1 MLEDIWAVV
10 KPWFFMS
17 VSTTFFFITVAKL
30 ISEGDL
36 DTLRSRKK
44 FGEAWFGNL
53 WRFIGPKAQAEASGW
68 VIPLLEGRVENGRA
82 AVKTNAVSHALEGV
96 VLEVGAGSGMWTK
109 VLADIALASETGE
122 GRTPIKVYGVEPN
135 PMSAAA
141 LKRRVEQLG
150 LDGRYEVI
158 PAGIQDLEK
167 ESPLKPGSVDCI
179 MTVQCLCS
187 IPEPEKN
194 MRLLYE
200 YLKKG
205 GRWYVYEHVRADEGV
220 FIPAFQ
226 SKLALHVVLCPP
238 VFLEETLDADFIVSF
253 FFFPQS
259 LQTSSGS
266 GSWAL
271 ASCVDRPPTLCARLG
286 NGRVSISPCARPNPG
301 MRPCRMLWAP

>member
-1 MLEDIWAVV
+1 MLKDIWAVV
-10 KPWFFMS
+10 KPWFSMS
-17 VSTTFFFITVAKL
+17 VSTTFFIITAAKL
-30 ISEGDL
+30 ISKGDF

-44 FGEAWFGNL
+44 FGEAWFGNF
-53 WRFIGPKAQAEASGW
+53 WHFMGPKAQEEAAEW
-68 VIPLLEGRVENGRA
+68 VIPLLEGRVQNGRA
-82 AVKTNAVSHALEGV
+82 TVETDAVSHALEGV
-96 VLEVGAGSGMWTK
+96 VLEIGAGSGMWTK
-109 VLADIALASETGE
+109 VLADVARSSETGE
-122 GRTPIKVYGVEPN
+122 GRTSIKVYGVEPN

-158 PAGIQDLEK
+158 PVGIQDLQK

-205 GRWYVYEHVRADEGV
+205 GLWYVYEHVRVDEGV

-226 SKLALHVVLCPP
+226 S
-238 VFLEETLDADFIVSF
+238 TLTFI
-253 FFFPQS
+253 
-259 LQTSSGS
+259 
-266 GSWAL
+266 
-271 ASCVDRPPTLCARLG
+271 
-286 NGRVSISPCARPNPG
+286 
-301 MRPCRMLWAP
+301 

>member
-1 MLEDIWAVV
+1 MLKDIWAVV
-10 KPWFFMS
+10 KPWFFICI
-17 VSTTFFFITVAKL
+17 STTFFFITVAKL

-36 DTLRSRKK
+36 DTLRSKKK

-53 WRFIGPKAQAEASGW
+53 WRFVGPKAQAEAEGW
-68 VIPLLEGRVENGRA
+68 VISLLEGRVENGRA
-82 AVKTNAVSHALEGV
+82 AVKTDAVSHALEGV

-158 PAGIQDLEK
+158 PAGIEDLEK

-226 SKLALHVVLCPP
+226 KFTNFFWKRLMGTCQLCRPTTDTLHKIGEWESIDLAVRSTESRYAAMPHVVG
-238 VFLEETLDADFIVSF
+238 TLKKAV
-253 FFFPQS
+253 
-259 LQTSSGS
+259 
-266 GSWAL
+266 
-271 ASCVDRPPTLCARLG
+271 
-286 NGRVSISPCARPNPG
+286 
-301 MRPCRMLWAP
+301 